1 MTNQQDYFWV
11 HLIRSFAVMCVLMLH
26 SAAQVLQL
34 DVVFSSNDWWIGNII
49 NSAMRMCVPLL
60 FMITGFLLLGKSE
73 PMEVF
78 FRKRFSKI
86 AIPLVVWSL
95 IYIGWLLLVEVN
107 NPSPISPT
115 SDQVTES
122 ISALFPFS
130 LVGIFFA
137 PAYYHLWFMYALIG
151 LYLCL
156 PLLAI
161 LVHNAERKILWYMV
175 ILWSFSTFVIP
186 AMQSA
191 NMYVLIELNMVS
203 GNIGY
208 LVLGYLLGTAQIT
221 KRLFMYML
229 PLFFIS
235 VAITALGTWWVS
247 TPDNLNQLFYGST
260 PNILTMTISS
270 FIILRYMGD
279 KCGVLQ
285 TAKLKS
291 VILQSSACAFGIY
304 LIHALFL
311 YSFHKGLLGFT
322 LDSIQGNAL
331 IYIPLTAVVVYLSS
345 FSIIYIVRKTPY
357 LRAIAP

>member
-1 MTNQQDYFWV
+1 LTNQQGYFWV
-11 HLIRSFAVMCVLMLH
+11 HLIRAFAVMCVLMLH
-26 SAAQVLQL
+26 AAAQVLQL

-73 PMEVF
+73 LLEVF
-78 FRKRFSKI
+78 FRKRLSKI
-86 AIPLVVWSL
+86 AIPIVVWSL

-115 SDQVTES
+115 SEQVTEF

-156 PLLAI
+156 PLLRI
-161 LVHNAERKILWYMV
+161 LVQNAERKMLWYMV
-175 ILWSFSTFVIP
+175 ILWSFATFVIP

-191 NMYVLIELNMVS
+191 NMYILIELNMLS

-208 LVLGYLLGTAQIT
+208 LVLGYLLGTTQIS
-221 KRLFMYML
+221 KRLFMSMWS
-229 PLFFIS
+229 LFIIS
-235 VAITALGTWWVS
+235 VAITAIGTWWIS
-247 TPDNLNQLFYGST
+247 TPENLNQLFYGST
-260 PNILTMTISS
+260 PNVLTMSISS
-270 FIILRYMGD
+270 FIILRYLGEKWGESLTSKLKD
-279 KCGVLQ
+279 LVLQ
-285 TAKLKS
+285 L
-291 VILQSSACAFGIY
+291 SACAFGIY

-345 FSIIYIVRKTPY
+345 FFVIYIVRKIPY